1 MNFSISS
8 YTLFSL
14 PIEEAIEQLVNSG
27 WKSIEIMCEGE
38 LHGER
43 LLEMDDS
50 QLNRIAQ
57 FTKDNGVSFGLHL
70 PIKHFNPA
78 LVDEE
83 TIQIWEKC
91 LRIVRTLEVNYV
103 LLHPG
108 YNPSLEDGLDLAS
121 CFIKEILEDL
131 PKQTKVVVENVPLA
145 EHVIGSS
152 IEQLLT
158 IIQKVNDSRVSIMLD
173 TGHCYMNSK
182 DAFIQECRK
191 SYDNL
196 FGLHIN
202 DNHGM
207 VDEHLAIGEGDIP
220 FRQLMAELR
229 GKELLFVLETNSVIR
244 AEHSQQNIAQY
255 LNMVEVTECQKSN

>member
-1 MNFSISS
+1 MKFSISS

-14 PIEEAIEQLVNSG
+14 PIEEAIEQLVTNG

-43 LLEMDDS
+43 LLEMDDF
-50 QLNRIAQ
+50 QLKKIAQ
-57 FTKDNGVSFGLHL
+57 FAKGNGVSFGLHL
-70 PIKHFNPA
+70 PIKLFNPA

-108 YNPSLEDGLDLAS
+108 YNPSLEDGIDLAS
-121 CFIKEILEDL
+121 RFIKEILEDL

-145 EHVIGSS
+145 EQVIGSS
-152 IEQLLT
+152 MNQLLT
-158 IIQKVNDSRVSIMLD
+158 IIQKVNDPRVSIMLD

-182 DAFIQECRK
+182 ETFIEECQK

-202 DNHGM
+202 DNHGT

-220 FRQLMAELR
+220 FRQLIADLK
-229 GKELLFVLETNSVIR
+229 GKNLLFVLETNSVIR

-255 LNMVEVTECQKSN
+255 LNMAEVMECQKSN